1 VNNEVLMR
9 ITYGLA
15 NLAKDF
21 EPPPEIQRLA
31 ISVDL
36 LALNII
42 QGEIRRAIFQDTAF

>member
-1 VNNEVLMR
+1 MDNEVLVR
-9 ITYGLA
+9 IGHRLA
-15 NLAKDF
+15 NFAKDF
-21 EPPPEIQRLA
+21 EPALKIQRLA